1 METVVAVL
9 MILVCFNFMLKHT
22 FQAKWWMAVTTV
34 AVGLFVGL
42 IWPVA
47 IEQSKTQISDWLA
60 DTTLMLN
67 VSVVLTIEVVIQM
80 CFCMLAAHLMST
92 GRVKRRV
99 VWTYRA
105 LRCFPGVLIFAVM
118 FYALVQAIFYLPG
131 KSFSAVAWGL
141 ALIAVVIFPLGAMLL
156 RYLLPEKDLRLE
168 LLFLTNALTAIL
180 GIIATVNGRT
190 AVEGVNDIDW
200 WSLAAIAILL
210 IVGLVAGLLIYCNRK
225 VKIKY

>member
-9 MILVCFNFMLKHT
+9 MIIVCFNFMLKHT
-22 FQAKWWMAVTTV
+22 FQSTWWMAATTI
-34 AVGLFVGL
+34 AIGLFVGL

-47 IEQSKTQISDWLA
+47 IEQSKTQISDWLS

-80 CFCMLAAHLMST
+80 CFCMLAVPLMST
-92 GRVKRRV
+92 GRVKHSI

-118 FYALVQAIFYLPG
+118 FHALVQAIFYLPG
-131 KSFSAVAWGL
+131 ESFSYVAWSL
-141 ALIAVVIFPLGAMLL
+141 ALVAVIVFPLGSMLL
-156 RYLLPEKDLRLE
+156 KYLLPEKELRLE
-168 LLFLTNALTAIL
+168 LLFFTSALTAIL

-190 AVEGVNDIDW
+190 AAEGVNDIDW
-200 WSLAAIAILL
+200 WSLAAIA
-210 IVGLVAGLLIYCNRK
+210 GLVVAGAIAGLLIYFNRK